1 LIQWFQER
9 TTKENPT
16 NPQDTIDI
24 FLYSNPEINWP
35 VSFAKPR
42 TSFLVKRNEHEN
54 SFLLAEGREQS
65 ATQSV
70 PFITNGLNTA
80 ILLLKDSLG
89 KEIKIAA
96 PNLMKQSI
104 SNSSEIVYSQSRD
117 TLLKK
122 MMYRSDNFYADQ
134 VLEMISQ
141 LLLNK
146 MDEAA
151 IIQVLLN
158 QDLKQLPVKPR
169 WVDGSGL
176 SRYNQFSTTDM
187 IQVLNQ
193 LKAEQGWEK
202 IKAIF
207 PQAGVGTLGAMD
219 RKEGEFIYA
228 KTGSMSGIYCLSG
241 YVLSKKGKWL
251 SFSIM
256 VNNHNSSS
264 GTIRKKIEAF
274 LQTL

>member
-1 LIQWFQER
+1 M
-9 TTKENPT
+9 
-16 NPQDTIDI
+16 
-24 FLYSNPEINWP
+24 
-35 VSFAKPR
+35 
-42 TSFLVKRNEHEN
+42 
-54 SFLLAEGREQS
+54 
-65 ATQSV
+65 
-70 PFITNGLNTA
+70 
-80 ILLLKDSLG
+80 LLKDSLG
-89 KEIKIAA
+89 KEIKIAD

-104 SNSSEIVYSQSRD
+104 SNSPEIVYSQSRD

-176 SRYNQFSTTDM
+176 SRYNQFSASDM

-202 IKAIF
+202 IKAH
-207 PQAGVGTLGAMD
+207 GL
-219 RKEGEFIYA
+219 R
-228 KTGSMSGIYCLSG
+228 SMGL
-241 YVLSKKGKWL
+241 L
-251 SFSIM
+251 F
-256 VNNHNSSS
+256 
-264 GTIRKKIEAF
+264 
-274 LQTL
+274 

>member
-1 LIQWFQER
+1 
-9 TTKENPT
+9 
-16 NPQDTIDI
+16 
-24 FLYSNPEINWP
+24 
-35 VSFAKPR
+35 
-42 TSFLVKRNEHEN
+42 
-54 SFLLAEGREQS
+54 
-65 ATQSV
+65 
-70 PFITNGLNTA
+70 
-80 ILLLKDSLG
+80 
-89 KEIKIAA
+89 
-96 PNLMKQSI
+96 
-104 SNSSEIVYSQSRD
+104 
-117 TLLKK
+117 

-134 VLEMISQ
+134 DLEMISQ

-176 SRYNQFSTTDM
+176 SRYNQFSASDM

-207 PQAGVGTLGAMD
+207 PQAGVGTLGGMD

-228 KTGSMSGIYCLSG
+228 KTGSMGGIYCLSG

-256 VNNHNSSS
+256 VNNHNTSS